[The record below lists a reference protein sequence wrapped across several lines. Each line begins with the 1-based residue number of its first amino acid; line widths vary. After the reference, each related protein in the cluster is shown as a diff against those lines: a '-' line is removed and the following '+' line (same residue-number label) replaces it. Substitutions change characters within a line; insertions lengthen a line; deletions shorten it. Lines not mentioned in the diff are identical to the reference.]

1 MFGFVVFKLIE
12 IVAGSD
18 RRQIH
23 LQKERATNKNY
34 LGLLKFNF
42 SVSSKNYSIYLVSNL
57 FIHLKPRLGL
67 KYTQIQCTGIQTHT
81 LSEQYKIIT
90 KNKVTKVL
98 SEKN

>member
-23 LQKERATNKNY
+23 RQKERATNINY

-57 FIHLKPRLGL
+57 FIHLKPRLRL
-67 KYTQIQCTGIQTHT
+67 KYTQIQCTVIQTHT